1 MKNNT
6 LLGIALMVITTFLFS
21 VMDGIS
27 RFLADDNSV
36 LSLVSFRYW
45 FVSLLIVI
53 LCLFIKNG
61 FKRIIYTKQ
70 PFLQLSRGIIL
81 SINNCIVIYSFTLIG
96 LIETHAVI
104 ACYPLMVAALSVP
117 FLGEKFG
124 WRRWSAI
131 AVGFFGVIIIIR
143 PSMEIFSGGSFFALI
158 GALLFSIYLILTRYV
173 SKRDGAITSF
183 FWMGMGGT
191 VTMSVV
197 SFFTWEGISQEYWMW
212 LLLMCI
218 ISAISHFLMVKTLQ
232 LAEASVIQ
240 PFSYLQLVFASFI
253 GVIFFSETI
262 HEMILIGT
270 FIVITAGLFT
280 FWREYKIKL
289 IKK

>member
-1 MKNNT
+1 MKNRT
-6 LLGIALMVITTFLFS
+6 LLGIGLMIVTTFLFS
-21 VMDGIS
+21 SMDGVS
-27 RFLADDNSV
+27 RYLAENNNV

-45 FVSLLIVI
+45 FVSIFIVI
-53 LCLFIKNG
+53 LCLFIKNS
-61 FKRIIYTKQ
+61 FKRIIYTQQ
-70 PFLQLSRGIIL
+70 PVLQFGRGLIL

-197 SFFTWEGISQEYWMW
+197 SFFTWERISQEYWMW

>member
-1 MKNNT
+1 MKNRT
-6 LLGIALMVITTFLFS
+6 LLGIGLMIVTTFLFS
-21 VMDGIS
+21 SMDGVS
-27 RFLADDNSV
+27 RYLAENNNV

-45 FVSLLIVI
+45 FVSIFIVI
-53 LCLFIKNG
+53 TCLFIKNS
-61 FKRIIYTKQ
+61 FKRIIYTQQ
-70 PFLQLSRGIIL
+70 PLLQFGRGLIL

-173 SKRDGAITSF
+173 SRKDGAITSF

>member
-1 MKNNT
+1 MKNRT
-6 LLGIALMVITTFLFS
+6 LLGIGLMIVTTFLFS
-21 VMDGIS
+21 SMDGIS
-27 RFLADDNSV
+27 RYLAENNNV
-36 LSLVSFRYW
+36 LSLVSIRYW
-45 FVSLLIVI
+45 FVSIFIVI
-53 LCLFIKNG
+53 LCLFIKNS
-61 FKRIIYTKQ
+61 FKRIIYTQQ
-70 PFLQLSRGIIL
+70 PLLQFGRGLIL

-124 WRRWSAI
+124 WRRWGAI

>member
-1 MKNNT
+1 MKNRT
-6 LLGIALMVITTFLFS
+6 LLGIGLMIVTTFLFS
-21 VMDGIS
+21 SMDGVS
-27 RFLADDNSV
+27 RYLAENNNV

-45 FVSLLIVI
+45 FVSIFIVI
-53 LCLFIKNG
+53 SCLFIKNS
-61 FKRIIYTKQ
+61 FKRIIYTEQ
-70 PFLQLSRGIIL
+70 PVLQFGRGLIL

-173 SKRDGAITSF
+173 SQRDGAITSF

>member
-1 MKNNT
+1 MKNRT
-6 LLGIALMVITTFLFS
+6 LLGIGLMIVTTFLFS
-21 VMDGIS
+21 SMDGVS
-27 RFLADDNSV
+27 RYLAENNNV

-45 FVSLLIVI
+45 FVSIFIVI
-53 LCLFIKNG
+53 SCLFIKNS
-61 FKRIIYTKQ
+61 FKRIIYTHQ
-70 PFLQLSRGIIL
+70 PLLQFGRGIIL

>member
-1 MKNNT
+1 MKNRT
-6 LLGIALMVITTFLFS
+6 LLGIGLMIVTTFLFS
-21 VMDGIS
+21 SMDGVS
-27 RFLADDNSV
+27 RYLAENNNV

-45 FVSLLIVI
+45 FVSIFIVI
-53 LCLFIKNG
+53 SCLFIKNS
-61 FKRIIYTKQ
+61 FKRIVYTQQ
-70 PFLQLSRGIIL
+70 PVLQFGRGLIL

>member
-1 MKNNT
+1 MKNRT
-6 LLGIALMVITTFLFS
+6 LLGIGLMIVTTFLFS
-21 VMDGIS
+21 SMDGVS
-27 RFLADDNSV
+27 RYLAENNNV
-36 LSLVSFRYW
+36 LSLVSIRYW
-45 FVSLLIVI
+45 FVSIFIVI
-53 LCLFIKNG
+53 SCLFIKNS
-61 FKRIIYTKQ
+61 FKRIIYTEQ
-70 PFLQLSRGIIL
+70 PVLQFGRGLIL

-173 SKRDGAITSF
+173 SRKDGAITSF

-197 SFFTWEGISQEYWMW
+197 SFFTWERISQEYWMW

>member
-1 MKNNT
+1 MKNRT
-6 LLGIALMVITTFLFS
+6 LLGIGLMIVTTFLFS
-21 VMDGIS
+21 SMDGVS
-27 RFLADDNSV
+27 RYLAENNNV

-45 FVSLLIVI
+45 FVSIFIVI
-53 LCLFIKNG
+53 SCLFIKNS
-61 FKRIIYTKQ
+61 FKKMIYTQQ
-70 PFLQLSRGIIL
+70 PLLQFGRGLIL

-173 SKRDGAITSF
+173 SRRDGAITSF

-197 SFFTWEGISQEYWMW
+197 SFFTWDGISQEYWMW

-218 ISAISHFLMVKTLQ
+218 ISAISHFLIVKTLQ

-289 IKK
+289 IKN

>member
-1 MKNNT
+1 MKNRT
-6 LLGIALMVITTFLFS
+6 LLGIGLMIVTTFLFS
-21 VMDGIS
+21 SMDGVS
-27 RFLADDNSV
+27 RYLAENNNV

-45 FVSLLIVI
+45 FVSIFIVI
-53 LCLFIKNG
+53 SCLFIKNS
-61 FKRIIYTKQ
+61 FKRIIYTQQ
-70 PFLQLSRGIIL
+70 PLLQFGRGLIL

>member
-1 MKNNT
+1 MKNRT
-6 LLGIALMVITTFLFS
+6 LLGIGLMIVTTFLFS
-21 VMDGIS
+21 SMDGIS
-27 RFLADDNSV
+27 RYLAENNNV
-36 LSLVSFRYW
+36 LSLVSIRYW
-45 FVSLLIVI
+45 FVSIFIVI
-53 LCLFIKNG
+53 LCLFIKNS
-61 FKRIIYTKQ
+61 FKRIIYTQQ
-70 PFLQLSRGIIL
+70 PLLQFGRGLIL

>member
-1 MKNNT
+1 MKNRT
-6 LLGIALMVITTFLFS
+6 LLGIGLMIVTTFLFS
-21 VMDGIS
+21 SMDGVS
-27 RFLADDNSV
+27 RYLAENNNV
-36 LSLVSFRYW
+36 LSLVSIRYW
-45 FVSLLIVI
+45 FVSIFIVI
-53 LCLFIKNG
+53 LCLFIKNS
-61 FKRIIYTKQ
+61 FKRIIYTQQ
-70 PFLQLSRGIIL
+70 PLLQFGRGLIL

-173 SKRDGAITSF
+173 SRKDGAITSF

>member
-1 MKNNT
+1 MKNRT
-6 LLGIALMVITTFLFS
+6 LLGIGLMIVTTFLFS
-21 VMDGIS
+21 SMDGIS
-27 RFLADDNSV
+27 RYLAENNNV
-36 LSLVSFRYW
+36 LSLVSIRYW
-45 FVSLLIVI
+45 FVSIFIVI
-53 LCLFIKNG
+53 LCLFIKNS
-61 FKRIIYTKQ
+61 FKRIIYTQQ
-70 PFLQLSRGIIL
+70 PLLQFGRGLIL

-173 SKRDGAITSF
+173 SRKDGAITSF

>member
-1 MKNNT
+1 MKNRT
-6 LLGIALMVITTFLFS
+6 LLGIGLMIVTTFLFS
-21 VMDGIS
+21 SMDGVS
-27 RFLADDNSV
+27 RYLAENNNV

-45 FVSLLIVI
+45 FVSIFIVI
-53 LCLFIKNG
+53 SCLFIKNS
-61 FKRIIYTKQ
+61 FKRIIYTQQ
-70 PFLQLSRGIIL
+70 PLLQFGRGLIL

-173 SKRDGAITSF
+173 SREDGAITSF

>member
-1 MKNNT
+1 
-6 LLGIALMVITTFLFS
+6 
-21 VMDGIS
+21 
-27 RFLADDNSV
+27 
-36 LSLVSFRYW
+36 
-45 FVSLLIVI
+45 
-53 LCLFIKNG
+53 
-61 FKRIIYTKQ
+61 
-70 PFLQLSRGIIL
+70 
-81 SINNCIVIYSFTLIG
+81 
-96 LIETHAVI
+96 
-104 ACYPLMVAALSVP
+104 MVAALSVP

-173 SKRDGAITSF
+173 SREDGAITSF

>member
-1 MKNNT
+1 MKNRT
-6 LLGIALMVITTFLFS
+6 LLGIGLMIVTTFLFS
-21 VMDGIS
+21 SMDGVS
-27 RFLADDNSV
+27 RYLAENNNV
-36 LSLVSFRYW
+36 LSLVSIRYW
-45 FVSLLIVI
+45 FVSIFIVI
-53 LCLFIKNG
+53 LCLFIKNS
-61 FKRIIYTKQ
+61 FKRIIYTQQ
-70 PFLQLSRGIIL
+70 PLLQFGRGLIL

-173 SKRDGAITSF
+173 SRIDGAITSF

-197 SFFTWEGISQEYWMW
+197 SFFTWERISQEYWMW

>member
-1 MKNNT
+1 MKNRT
-6 LLGIALMVITTFLFS
+6 LLGIGLMIVTTFLFS
-21 VMDGIS
+21 SMDGVS
-27 RFLADDNSV
+27 RYLAENNNV

-45 FVSLLIVI
+45 FVSIFIVI
-53 LCLFIKNG
+53 SCLFIKNS
-61 FKRIIYTKQ
+61 FKRIIYTQQ
-70 PFLQLSRGIIL
+70 PLLQFGRGIIL

-173 SKRDGAITSF
+173 SREDGAITSF

>member
-1 MKNNT
+1 MKNRT
-6 LLGIALMVITTFLFS
+6 LLGIGLMIVTTFLFS
-21 VMDGIS
+21 SMDGVS
-27 RFLADDNSV
+27 RYLAENNNV
-36 LSLVSFRYW
+36 LSLVSIRYW
-45 FVSLLIVI
+45 FVSIFIVI
-53 LCLFIKNG
+53 SCLFIKNS
-61 FKRIIYTKQ
+61 FKRIIYTQQ
-70 PFLQLSRGIIL
+70 PLLQFGRGLIL

>member
-1 MKNNT
+1 MKNRT
-6 LLGIALMVITTFLFS
+6 LLGIGLMIVTTFLFS
-21 VMDGIS
+21 SMDGVS
-27 RFLADDNSV
+27 RYLAENNNV
-36 LSLVSFRYW
+36 LSLVSIRYW
-45 FVSLLIVI
+45 FVSIFIVI
-53 LCLFIKNG
+53 LCLFIKNS
-61 FKRIIYTKQ
+61 FKRIIYTQQ
-70 PFLQLSRGIIL
+70 PLLQFGRGLIL

-131 AVGFFGVIIIIR
+131 AVVFFGVIIIIR

-173 SKRDGAITSF
+173 SRKDGAITSF

>member
-1 MKNNT
+1 MKNRT
-6 LLGIALMVITTFLFS
+6 LLGIGLMIVTTFLFS
-21 VMDGIS
+21 SMDGVS
-27 RFLADDNSV
+27 RYLAENNNV

-45 FVSLLIVI
+45 FVSIFIVI
-53 LCLFIKNG
+53 SCLFIKNS
-61 FKRIIYTKQ
+61 FKRIIYTQQ
-70 PFLQLSRGIIL
+70 PVLQFGRGLIL

-173 SKRDGAITSF
+173 SRKDGAITSF

-289 IKK
+289 I

>member
-1 MKNNT
+1 MKNRT
-6 LLGIALMVITTFLFS
+6 LLGIGLMIVTTFLFS
-21 VMDGIS
+21 SMDGVS
-27 RFLADDNSV
+27 RYLAENNNV
-36 LSLVSFRYW
+36 LSLVSIRYW
-45 FVSLLIVI
+45 FVSIFIVI
-53 LCLFIKNG
+53 LCLFIKNS
-61 FKRIIYTKQ
+61 FKRIIYTQQ
-70 PFLQLSRGIIL
+70 PLLQFGRGLIL